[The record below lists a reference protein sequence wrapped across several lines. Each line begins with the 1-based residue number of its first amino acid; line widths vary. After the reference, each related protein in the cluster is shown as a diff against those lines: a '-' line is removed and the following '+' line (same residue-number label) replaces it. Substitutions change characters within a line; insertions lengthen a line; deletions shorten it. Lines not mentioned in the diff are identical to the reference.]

1 MAKYKGIIKF
11 ISDTNA
17 IALVEELQYS
27 ATYNI
32 GDTLLGTGD
41 GIEDVYDGTLQPLIR
56 ESSLE
61 LYVDGVDQGITDLSL
76 ETAAGRTAMTS
87 TGLGV
92 ITTGGWLTADGL
104 VTSTGFG
111 ILTGTALLAGETN
124 LIDYVTGELVF
135 TLAIAPPILEKVTVD
150 YSRNSV
156 STYANA
162 TRLLRGDFSSYT
174 VGSTIYYEYGTGAVE
189 VFNVDFKRAGEV

>member
-1 MAKYKGIIKF
+1 MAKYKGTIKF

-17 IALVEELQYS
+17 IALVEELQTS

-41 GIEDVYDGTLQPLIR
+41 GVEDVYDGTLQPLIQ
-56 ESSLE
+56 EGSIAI
-61 LYVDGVDQGITDLSL
+61 YVDGVAAAINDLSL

-92 ITTGGWLTADGL
+92 ITTGGWLTAAGL
-104 VTSTGFG
+104 VTSTGYG
-111 ILTGTALLAGETN
+111 ILVGSDLLEGEAN
-124 LIDYVTGELVF
+124 LICYCDGDLEF
-135 TLAIAPPILEKVTVD
+135 TFAIAPILTEKVTAD